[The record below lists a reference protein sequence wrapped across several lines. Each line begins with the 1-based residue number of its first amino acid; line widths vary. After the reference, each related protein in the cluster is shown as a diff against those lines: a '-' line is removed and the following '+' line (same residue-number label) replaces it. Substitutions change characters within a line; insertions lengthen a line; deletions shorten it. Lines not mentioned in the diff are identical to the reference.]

1 MEGTVE
7 KVSITPS
14 TQPGWSDMVKIL
26 VAGIWYDVPG
36 KAPRPAVGA
45 AISFEAEQNQKGY
58 WKARNIILTGMTQ
71 PTAPKAPTPT
81 AATQQPQQQ
90 DPKDARISRQWAI
103 NAAIELV
110 KTIYENPVRG
120 DILKEAFILHRLAT
134 DPGYWERQRQI
145 LNPPDPDEGANDE

>member
-58 WKARNIILTGMTQ
+58 WKARNIILTGS
-71 PTAPKAPTPT
+71 PTMV
-81 AATQQPQQQ
+81 
-90 DPKDARISRQWAI
+90 SRKNI
-103 NAAIELV
+103 MMEYCN
-110 KTIYENPVRG
+110 
-120 DILKEAFILHRLAT
+120 RLM
-134 DPGYWERQRQI
+134 R
-145 LNPPDPDEGANDE
+145 